1 MTGRDRSID
10 AARAAAIAGVVAGH
24 WLVTGLVPGPDGVA
38 TASPLT
44 AMPGLAPASWL
55 LQTLGLLFFAGGYAA
70 ARRGRTRPP
79 GPHRDARREPASTS
93 HTGRD
98 AHRTRAGTA
107 HADRDA
113 LDSRGTPGPRRG
125 LGRLVRPVLV
135 LLAGLGLTLLA
146 GAALGVPATTLHTIA
161 RLSASP
167 LWFLLPYL
175 ALHLATRP
183 LQRIVHRTGAAAV
196 LPLIATVTATDLGL
210 LPGPVAVLA
219 AWAIPWIL
227 GLVLA
232 AKDDAARN
240 DAARNDVRTPWPAGT
255 WVGAALACWGAAALA
270 ALILLAGYPPS
281 AVGVPGAGRSNLD
294 PPSLLAVALAVTQ
307 IGVFLLLR
315 RPLSRLLRH
324 EAAYRP
330 IAALNR
336 AAVPVYL
343 GHQVTLLAVAGLAA
357 LVNPAMPGLLTAP
370 DGARWVVDRVAWLP
384 VLVLLLGSFR
394 HGEPDYLRRGL
405 RGTLFD
411 GSRARTT
418 SGGDRCAR

>member
-10 AARAAAIAGVVAGH
+10 AARAAAIVGVVAGH

-44 AMPGLAPASWL
+44 AMPALAPAGWL

-70 ARRGRTRPP
+70 ARRGRTSPP
-79 GPHRDARREPASTS
+79 DPDRGARREPASTS
-93 HTGRD
+93 HTDRD
-98 AHRTRAGTA
+98 AHR
-107 HADRDA
+107 
-113 LDSRGTPGPRRG
+113 TPGPRRG
-125 LGRLVRPVLV
+125 LGRLARPVLV

-146 GAALGVPATTLHTIA
+146 GAALGVPATTLRTIA
-161 RLSASP
+161 RLTASP

-175 ALHLATRP
+175 ALHLATGP
-183 LQRIVHRTGAAAV
+183 LRRLVHRTGAAAV

-232 AKDDAARN
+232 AKDDAAKD
-240 DAARNDVRTPWPAGT
+240 DAARDDAARDDVRTPWPAGT

-270 ALILLAGYPPS
+270 ALILLAGYPSS

-343 GHQVTLLAVAGLAA
+343 GHQVTLLALAGLAA
-357 LVNPAMPGLLTAP
+357 LVDPAMPGLLTAP

-384 VLVLLLGSFR
+384 VLAVVLGGFR
-394 HGEPDYLRRGL
+394 HAEPDYLRRGL